1 MKKFSELNTNPSI
14 LEGIEKMDYQEM
26 TEVQEKV
33 IPVALDDKDVIAQAP
48 TGTGKTIAFA
58 IPILEKID
66 ASLDKVQALVI
77 SPTRELAVQIA
88 KEINTVS
95 KCLDD
100 VNALAVY
107 GGEIIDKQIYNL
119 KKRPKIIV
127 ATPGRLMDH
136 LERRT
141 IRLNDVKMVVLDE
154 ADEMLN
160 MGFIEDITSILERIP
175 CEHQTMLFSATISK
189 DIEKIANQ
197 FLINPTSIKI
207 SKNRLTVDLIEQR
220 YIDVKEK
227 DKIEV
232 ISRILDINDYKLV
245 MIFCNTKKSV
255 DDVTSA
261 LLMRGT
267 LVDAL
272 HGDMKQMQ
280 RDRVMSR
287 FRNGQINVLVASDVA
302 ARGLDIDDVD
312 VVFNY
317 DVPTDEEYYVHRIG
331 RTGRAKKTGLSITL
345 VTRQEKSKLRSIMSY
360 TKSSI
365 EQMMIPSLEKVMK
378 VRVKK
383 IMLEAITSLENDNNL
398 INNYINKEMSKIDG
412 VDKDQLI
419 KGLIALQLLNKN
431 QNQEVEEVKEE
442 IEDRKKKRSKKIAR
456 IFANVGKKDNFKVY
470 TLTDLLTK
478 KTDMT
483 NAEIDNVEI
492 HDNFSFFEIP
502 EDFVKD
508 LTNSPIDYKGRKITF
523 EVAKAKEKSSKEKKS
538 SKQSSKPNDR
548 KRKSTSEKNK
558 KTSNRKKNK

>member
-267 LVDAL
+267 LVEAL

-548 KRKSTSEKNK
+548 KRESTSEKNK

>member
-1 MKKFSELNTNPSI
+1 MKKFSELNINPSI

-267 LVDAL
+267 LVEAL

-442 IEDRKKKRSKKIAR
+442 IEDRKKKRSKKVAR
-456 IFANVGKKDNFKVY
+456 IFANIGKKDNFKVY

>member
-1 MKKFSELNTNPSI
+1 MKKFSELNINPSI

-267 LVDAL
+267 LVEAL

-442 IEDRKKKRSKKIAR
+442 IEDRKKKRSKKVAR

-548 KRKSTSEKNK
+548 KRKSTSEKKK
-558 KTSNRKKNK
+558 KTANRKKNK

>member
-1 MKKFSELNTNPSI
+1 MKKFSELNINPSI

-160 MGFIEDITSILERIP
+160 MGFIEDITSILERIL

-197 FLINPTSIKI
+197 FLVNPTSIKI

-267 LVDAL
+267 LVEAL

-419 KGLIALQLLNKN
+419 KGLIALQLLDKN

-442 IEDRKKKRSKKIAR
+442 IEDRKKKRSKKVVR

-508 LTNSPIDYKGRKITF
+508 LTNSPMDYKGRKITF

>member
-1 MKKFSELNTNPSI
+1 MKKFSELNINPSI

-267 LVDAL
+267 LVEAL

-419 KGLIALQLLNKN
+419 KGLIALQLLDKN

-442 IEDRKKKRSKKIAR
+442 IEDRKKKRSKKVAR

-548 KRKSTSEKNK
+548 KKKSVSEKNK
-558 KTSNRKKNK
+558 KISNRKKNK

>member
-1 MKKFSELNTNPSI
+1 
-14 LEGIEKMDYQEM
+14 MDYQEM

-141 IRLNDVKMVVLDE
+141 IRLNDVKMVILDE

-197 FLINPTSIKI
+197 FLVNPTSIKI

-267 LVDAL
+267 LVEAL

-523 EVAKAKEKSSKEKKS
+523 EVAKAKEKSNKEKKS

-548 KRKSTSEKNK
+548 KKKSTSEKNK
-558 KTSNRKKNK
+558 KTSNRKRNK

>member
-1 MKKFSELNTNPSI
+1 MKKFSELNINPSI

-267 LVDAL
+267 LVEAL
-272 HGDMKQMQ
+272 YGDMKQMQ

-442 IEDRKKKRSKKIAR
+442 IEDRKKKRSKKVAR

>member
-1 MKKFSELNTNPSI
+1 MKRFSELNVNPLI
-14 LEGIEKMDYQEM
+14 LEGIEKMNYQEM
-26 TEVQEKV
+26 TDVQEKV
-33 IPVALDDKDVIAQAP
+33 IPIALENKDIIAQAP

-58 IPILEKID
+58 IPILENID
-66 ASLDKVQALVI
+66 PVLDKVQALVI

-88 KEINTVS
+88 KEINNVS
-95 KCLDD
+95 KCFDD
-100 VNALAVY
+100 TFALAVY

-141 IRLNDVKMVVLDE
+141 IRLNDVRMVVLDE

-160 MGFIEDITSILERIP
+160 MGFIDDITSILERIP
-175 CEHQTMLFSATISK
+175 NEHQTMLFSATISK

-197 FLINPTSIKI
+197 FLSSPSSVKI

-261 LLMRGT
+261 LLIRGT
-267 LVDAL
+267 LAEAL

-287 FRNGQINVLVASDVA
+287 FRSGQINVLVASDVA

-383 IMLEAITSLENDNNL
+383 IMYEAITSLENENNL
-398 INNYINKEMSKIDG
+398 INSYVNKEMSKIDG

-419 KGLIALQLLNKN
+419 RGLIALQLSNKN
-431 QNQEVEEVKEE
+431 ENQEIEEIKEE
-442 IEDRKKKRSKKIAR
+442 IEDRKKKRSKKSVR
-456 IFANVGKKDNFKVY
+456 IFANIGKKDNFKVY

-492 HDNFSFFEIP
+492 HDNFSFLEIP

-508 LTNSPIDYKGRKITF
+508 LVSIPIEYKGRKIVF
-523 EVAKAKEKSSKEKKS
+523 EVAKAKEKGSKEKKS
-538 SKQSSKPNDR
+538 SKKAKDNKKFTNEKGKRTRERQR
-548 KRKSTSEKNK
+548 KR
-558 KTSNRKKNK
+558 

>member
-1 MKKFSELNTNPSI
+1 
-14 LEGIEKMDYQEM
+14 MDYQEM

-141 IRLNDVKMVVLDE
+141 IRLNDVKIVVLDE

-267 LVDAL
+267 LVEAL

-419 KGLIALQLLNKN
+419 KGLIALQLLDKN

-442 IEDRKKKRSKKIAR
+442 IEDRKKKRSKKVVR

-548 KRKSTSEKNK
+548 KKKSVSEKNK
-558 KTSNRKKNK
+558 KISNRKKNK

>member
-1 MKKFSELNTNPSI
+1 MKKFSELNINPLI

-267 LVDAL
+267 LVEAL

-442 IEDRKKKRSKKIAR
+442 IEDRKKKRSKKVAR
-456 IFANVGKKDNFKVY
+456 IFANVGKK
-470 TLTDLLTK
+470 
-478 KTDMT
+478 
-483 NAEIDNVEI
+483 II
-492 HDNFSFFEIP
+492 
-502 EDFVKD
+502 
-508 LTNSPIDYKGRKITF
+508 
-523 EVAKAKEKSSKEKKS
+523 SKFIL
-538 SKQSSKPNDR
+538 
-548 KRKSTSEKNK
+548 
-558 KTSNRKKNK
+558 

>member
-1 MKKFSELNTNPSI
+1 MKKFSELNINPSI

-127 ATPGRLMDH
+127 ATPGRLRDH

-267 LVDAL
+267 LVEAL

-442 IEDRKKKRSKKIAR
+442 IEDRKKKRSKKVAR

>member
-1 MKKFSELNTNPSI
+1 MKKFSELNINPSI

-197 FLINPTSIKI
+197 FLVNPTSIKI

-267 LVDAL
+267 LVEAL

-442 IEDRKKKRSKKIAR
+442 IEDRKKKRSKKVVR

-508 LTNSPIDYKGRKITF
+508 LTNSPMDYKGRKITF

>member
-1 MKKFSELNTNPSI
+1 MKKFSELNINPSI

-26 TEVQEKV
+26 TEVQDKV

-141 IRLNDVKMVVLDE
+141 IRLNDVKMVILDE

-197 FLINPTSIKI
+197 FLSNPTSIKI

-267 LVDAL
+267 LVEAL

-523 EVAKAKEKSSKEKKS
+523 EVAKAKEKSNKEKKS

-548 KRKSTSEKNK
+548 KKKSTSEKNK
-558 KTSNRKKNK
+558 KTSNRKRNK

>member
-1 MKKFSELNTNPSI
+1 MKKFSELNINPSI

-267 LVDAL
+267 LVEAL

-442 IEDRKKKRSKKIAR
+442 IEDRKKKRSKKVAR

>member
-1 MKKFSELNTNPSI
+1 MKKFSELNINPSI

-141 IRLNDVKMVVLDE
+141 IRLNDVKIVVLDE

-267 LVDAL
+267 LVEAL

-419 KGLIALQLLNKN
+419 KGLIALQLLDKN

-442 IEDRKKKRSKKIAR
+442 IEDRKKKRSKKVVR

-548 KRKSTSEKNK
+548 KKKSVSEKNK
-558 KTSNRKKNK
+558 KISNRKKNK

>member
-1 MKKFSELNTNPSI
+1 
-14 LEGIEKMDYQEM
+14 MDYQEM

-160 MGFIEDITSILERIP
+160 MGFIEDITSILERIL

-197 FLINPTSIKI
+197 FLVNPTSIKI

-267 LVDAL
+267 LVEAL

-419 KGLIALQLLNKN
+419 KGLIALQLLDKN

-442 IEDRKKKRSKKIAR
+442 IEDRKKKRSKKVVR

-508 LTNSPIDYKGRKITF
+508 LTNSPMDYKGRKITF
-523 EVAKAKEKSSKEKKS
+523 EVAKAKEKSSEEKKS

>member
-1 MKKFSELNTNPSI
+1 MKKFSELNINPSI

-207 SKNRLTVDLIEQR
+207 SKNRLTVDLIGQR

-267 LVDAL
+267 LVEAL

-442 IEDRKKKRSKKIAR
+442 IEDRKKKRSKKVAR

>member
-1 MKKFSELNTNPSI
+1 
-14 LEGIEKMDYQEM
+14 
-26 TEVQEKV
+26 
-33 IPVALDDKDVIAQAP
+33 
-48 TGTGKTIAFA
+48 
-58 IPILEKID
+58 
-66 ASLDKVQALVI
+66 
-77 SPTRELAVQIA
+77 
-88 KEINTVS
+88 
-95 KCLDD
+95 
-100 VNALAVY
+100 
-107 GGEIIDKQIYNL
+107 
-119 KKRPKIIV
+119 
-127 ATPGRLMDH
+127 MDH

-267 LVDAL
+267 LVEAL

-378 VRVKK
+378 VRVK
-383 IMLEAITSLENDNNL
+383 EN
-398 INNYINKEMSKIDG
+398 Y
-412 VDKDQLI
+412 
-419 KGLIALQLLNKN
+419 A
-431 QNQEVEEVKEE
+431 
-442 IEDRKKKRSKKIAR
+442 
-456 IFANVGKKDNFKVY
+456 
-470 TLTDLLTK
+470 
-478 KTDMT
+478 
-483 NAEIDNVEI
+483 
-492 HDNFSFFEIP
+492 
-502 EDFVKD
+502 
-508 LTNSPIDYKGRKITF
+508 
-523 EVAKAKEKSSKEKKS
+523 
-538 SKQSSKPNDR
+538 
-548 KRKSTSEKNK
+548 
-558 KTSNRKKNK
+558 

>member
-1 MKKFSELNTNPSI
+1 MKKFSELNINPSI

-33 IPVALDDKDVIAQAP
+33 IPVALDDKDVIVQAP

-267 LVDAL
+267 LVEAL

-442 IEDRKKKRSKKIAR
+442 IEDRKKKRSKKVAR

>member
-1 MKKFSELNTNPSI
+1 
-14 LEGIEKMDYQEM
+14 MDYQEM

-267 LVDAL
+267 LVEAL

-442 IEDRKKKRSKKIAR
+442 IEDRKKKRSKKVAR

>member
-1 MKKFSELNTNPSI
+1 MKKFSELNINPSI

-160 MGFIEDITSILERIP
+160 MGFIEDITSILERIL

-197 FLINPTSIKI
+197 FLVNPTSIKI

-267 LVDAL
+267 LVEAL

-419 KGLIALQLLNKN
+419 KGLIALQLLDKN

-442 IEDRKKKRSKKIAR
+442 IEDRKKKRSKKVVR

-508 LTNSPIDYKGRKITF
+508 LTNSPTDYKGRKITF

-548 KRKSTSEKNK
+548 KKKSASEKNK
-558 KTSNRKKNK
+558 KISNRKKNK

>member
-1 MKKFSELNTNPSI
+1 MKKFSELNINPSI

-232 ISRILDINDYKLV
+232 ISRMLDINDYKLV

-267 LVDAL
+267 LVEAL

-442 IEDRKKKRSKKIAR
+442 IEDRKKKRSKKVAR

>member
-1 MKKFSELNTNPSI
+1 MKKFSELNINPSI

-267 LVDAL
+267 LVEAL

>member
-1 MKKFSELNTNPSI
+1 MKKFSELNINPSI

-267 LVDAL
+267 LVEAL

-365 EQMMIPSLEKVMK
+365 EQMMIPSLEKVIK

-442 IEDRKKKRSKKIAR
+442 IEDRKKKRSKKVAR